1 LEVHLAA
8 KTKARAN
15 RAKIREEVEK
25 IRGAAL
31 NLNDLLNYDTEESSW
46 AEQISELA
54 RKLEDRFEE
63 KG

>member
-1 LEVHLAA
+1 MAA